1 MQSIKH
7 LRGVKVMAKNKK
19 IILDMILNIIAATIP
34 VAVLQLIV
42 YPITAKNIGGDEYGL
57 MLTIYSVWIMISN
70 SLGNVLNNVRLL
82 WNGEYEEGEI
92 KGDFNV
98 LLIQWG
104 IINSVVIGAV
114 IVFYCDGFNLVHVG
128 LGIVVSLLV
137 IAKAYLEVGF
147 RLILNYKSIVI
158 NNVLQSV
165 GFFIGAYIAAA
176 TGIWESIF
184 ILGYLFSCIYCVVK
198 TKLLKEPFCKTRIFK
213 RVNKDSNKLIV
224 ATVISNMMTYADKLV
239 LYPLM
244 GGTAVSIYYTATIL
258 GKMVGMLTGPINS
271 VVLSYISKW
280 KSDNRNLITK
290 ILLLGI
296 GLCII
301 GYVVTL
307 MLSRPVL
314 GMLFPQ
320 WIDEVMHYIPI
331 TTVNVL
337 LLVLIS
343 ILSPF
348 VLKFCD
354 MKWQIVING
363 ISVVIYFICALA
375 LWSYFGLTG
384 FCFGAMAGTFAKLI
398 IMLGVYY
405 RNKG

>member
-1 MQSIKH
+1 
-7 LRGVKVMAKNKK
+7 MAKNKK

-92 KGDFNV
+92 KGDFNI

-104 IINSVVIGAV
+104 VINAVIIGAV

-158 NNVLQSV
+158 NNIMQSM
-165 GFFIGAYIAAA
+165 GFFIGAYITVI

-184 ILGYLFSCIYCVVK
+184 ILGYLFSCIYCLIK
-198 TKLLKEPFCKTRIFK
+198 TKLLREPFCKTKIFE
-213 RVNKDSNKLIV
+213 RVNKDSNKLII

-258 GKMVGMLTGPINS
+258 GKIMGMLTGPINS
-271 VVLSYISKW
+271 VILSYISKW
-280 KSDNRNLITK
+280 KADNRNLITK

-307 MLSRPVL
+307 VLSRPVL

-320 WIDEVMHYIPI
+320 WVDEVMHYIPI

-343 ILSPF
+343 MLSPF

-354 MKWQIVING
+354 MKWQIVISG
-363 ISVVIYFICALA
+363 ISVVIYFICALV
-375 LWSYFGLTG
+375 LWNYFGLTG
-384 FCFGAMAGTFAKLI
+384 FCFGAMAGTFVKLI
-398 IMLGVYY
+398 IMLCVYY

>member
-1 MQSIKH
+1 
-7 LRGVKVMAKNKK
+7 MAKNKK

-104 IINSVVIGAV
+104 FINAVVIGAV
-114 IVFYCDGFNLVHVG
+114 IVFYCDGFNLIHVG

-158 NNVLQSV
+158 NNILQSV
-165 GFFIGAYIAAA
+165 GFFIGAYITAA
-176 TGIWESIF
+176 TGSWESIF

-198 TKLLKEPFCKTRIFK
+198 TKLLNEPFCKTKMFK

-258 GKMVGMLTGPINS
+258 GKIVGMLTGPINS

-307 MLSRPVL
+307 VLSRPVL

-343 ILSPF
+343 MLSPF

-354 MKWQIVING
+354 MKWQIVISG
-363 ISVVIYFICALA
+363 ISVVIYFICALV
-375 LWSYFGLTG
+375 LWNYFGLTG
-384 FCFGAMAGTFAKLI
+384 FCFGAMAGTFVKLI
-398 IMLGVYY
+398 IMLCVYY

>member
-1 MQSIKH
+1 
-7 LRGVKVMAKNKK
+7 MAKNKK

-104 IINSVVIGAV
+104 FINAVVLGAV
-114 IVFYCDGFNLVHVG
+114 IVFYCDGFNLIHVG

-158 NNVLQSV
+158 NNILQSV
-165 GFFIGAYIAAA
+165 GFFIGAYITAA
-176 TGIWESIF
+176 TGSWESIF

-198 TKLLKEPFCKTRIFK
+198 TKLLNEPFCKTKMFK

-258 GKMVGMLTGPINS
+258 GKIVGMLTGPINS

-307 MLSRPVL
+307 VLSRPVL

-343 ILSPF
+343 MLSPF

-354 MKWQIVING
+354 MKWQIVISG
-363 ISVVIYFICALA
+363 ISVVIYFICALV
-375 LWSYFGLTG
+375 LWNYFGLTG
-384 FCFGAMAGTFAKLI
+384 FCFGAMAGTFVKLI
-398 IMLGVYY
+398 IMLCVYY